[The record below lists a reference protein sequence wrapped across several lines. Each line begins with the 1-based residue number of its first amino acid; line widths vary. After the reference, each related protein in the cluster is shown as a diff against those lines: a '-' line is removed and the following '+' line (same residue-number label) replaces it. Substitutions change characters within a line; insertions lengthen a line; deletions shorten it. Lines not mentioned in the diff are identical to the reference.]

1 MSIKIVYGY
10 ECKDEV
16 KKLFTEYTNML
27 IGSDDD
33 VAECLQEQGY
43 LDEFTDLECKYGMPD
58 GRLYIAYY
66 NRELAGCIALRKMDD
81 DSCEMKRLYVRPKFR
96 GKKIGNKLIE
106 KIISDAYKIG
116 YKRMFLDTA
125 NFLKPAIRLYRKYG
139 FKEIEAYYYNPMK
152 SAVYMKLE
160 L

>member
-10 ECKDEV
+10 ECKDDV

-43 LDEFTDLECKYGMPD
+43 LAEFTDLECKYGMPE
-58 GRLYIAYY
+58 GRLYVAYY
-66 NRELAGCIALRKMDD
+66 DECLAGCIALRKMNDN
-81 DSCEMKRLYVRPKFR
+81 SCEMKRLYVKSEFR
-96 GKKIGNKLIE
+96 NKGIGSMLIGKILD
-106 KIISDAYKIG
+106 DARVIG
-116 YKRMFLDTA
+116 YDQVFLDTA
-125 NFLKPAIRLYRKYG
+125 NFLNSAIHLYKKYG
-139 FKEIEAYYYNPMK
+139 FREIDAYYYNPMK
-152 SAVYMKLE
+152 SAVYMKLD